1 VREKSAALE
10 AEKTDLRR
18 QLAEERREANK
29 AIANAQ
35 AAQTEAKVA
44 QAEGS
49 LARQHTEELEAKFN
63 GLRSRV
69 DKAEASTRAEVERTH
84 A

>member
-1 VREKSAALE
+1 ME

-35 AAQTEAKVA
+35 AAQTVAKVA

-49 LARQHTEELEAKFN
+49 LARQHIEELEAKFN
-63 GLRSRV
+63 DLPSRV
-69 DKAEASTRAEVERTH
+69 DKAEASTRSEAERTH